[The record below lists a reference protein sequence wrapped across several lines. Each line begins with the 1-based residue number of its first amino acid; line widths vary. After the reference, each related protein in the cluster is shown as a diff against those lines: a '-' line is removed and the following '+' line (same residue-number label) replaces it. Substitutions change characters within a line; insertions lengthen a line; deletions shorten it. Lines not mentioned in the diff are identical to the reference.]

1 MTRENFPSFI
11 PAEKTIPE
19 LTVKAILVGIFL
31 AIVLG
36 AANAYLGLYAG
47 MTVSA
52 IIPGAVMALAL
63 MKPFKPTILEV
74 NIATMGASAGE
85 CIAAGVIFTIPALI
99 LLGAWTEIH
108 YLETTFIALI
118 GGMLGVFW
126 MVPLRR
132 ALVVKTDLPFP
143 EGIAVAA
150 VLTTTVGGEHT
161 KKKDQISGIWL
172 AIGALSAAL
181 FKFGQ
186 LSLNLFRDTI
196 DGIVSIGK
204 YAIFGKEHDAWF
216 YGGTA
221 TSPALLA
228 VGWIIGPRISSYV
241 LVGGL
246 IGWVIIAPLLILA
259 TGLPQP
265 TPEYI
270 GLGPLKGGF
279 YKIWSEQVRYIGVG
293 TMLIGGLWAVYSI
306 RTNLVDSVK
315 EAVIGLRKQ
324 GTKIQKRTEQDLNY
338 KIVFLAIAAMVLP
351 IFVLYQLLSGL
362 FGISL
367 IMAILTIFLAFIAS
381 ALAGYLTGL
390 VGSSNCPIS
399 GVTVTI
405 LLIVSLLM
413 LGLGVAGVQGM
424 AIVIFISAVVCIG
437 GSISGDLLQTMASG
451 QMIGAT
457 PKKLQISMIFG
468 VVAIS
473 ATIGIVIGV
482 LHQAFTIGS
491 TKLPAPQ
498 AFLMKGI
505 VQGILG
511 GNMLW
516 PYVVAGA
523 VLALVLILIDLPVLP
538 VAIGIYLPFTLS
550 VPIFIGGGIRHMTDT
565 VLKKKFGSAE
575 EEELSDWE
583 LAIKQTGITPKDKA
597 IRTGLLFTAG
607 LVAGEALTGVVVAVL
622 IVLGIQLAIFE
633 TAPWWPGLLFFAYI
647 GVLLAYIPIREIIS
661 NTKTMK

>member
-19 LTVKAILVGIFL
+19 LTIKAILVGVFL

-99 LLGAWTEIH
+99 LLGAWQEIN

-150 VLTTTVGGEHT
+150 VLTTTVGGEQT
-161 KKKDQISGIWL
+161 QKKDRVSGIWL
-172 AIGALSAAL
+172 PIGALTAAL

-186 LSLNLFRDTI
+186 LSLNIFRDTI
-196 DGIVSIGK
+196 DGIISIGK
-204 YAIFGKEHDAWF
+204 YAIFGKENDAWF
-216 YGGTA
+216 YAGTT

-259 TGLPQP
+259 TGLPQV
-265 TPEYI
+265 TPEYS
-270 GLGPLKGGF
+270 GLGPLVGGF
-279 YKIWSEQVRYIGVG
+279 YRVWSEQVRYIGVG
-293 TMLIGGLWAVYSI
+293 AMLIGGLWAVYSI

-315 EAVIGLRKQ
+315 EAVMGFRKQ
-324 GTKIQKRTEQDLNY
+324 TGTTQRRTEQDLNY
-338 KIVFLAIAAMVLP
+338 KLVFIAIGAMVIP
-351 IFVLYQLLSGL
+351 IFILYQILSGL
-362 FGISL
+362 IGVSL
-367 IMAILTIFLAFIAS
+367 IMAVLTIFLAFIAS

-413 LGLGVAGVQGM
+413 LGLGATGTEGM

-523 VLALVLILIDLPVLP
+523 VLALVLILINLPVLP

-550 VPIFIGGGIRHMTDT
+550 VPIFIGGGIRHLTDT
-565 VLKKKFGSAE
+565 ALQKNYGGAE

-583 LAIKQTGITPKDKA
+583 LAIKQTNITPKEKA

-607 LVAGEALTGVVVAVL
+607 LVAGEALMGVIIAIL
-622 IVLGIQLAIFE
+622 IVLGVQLAFFE
-633 TAPWWPGLLFFAYI
+633 IAPWWPGLLVFAFI
-647 GVLLAYIPIREIIS
+647 AAMLAYIPIRELL
-661 NTKTMK
+661 TEKKT

>member
-19 LTVKAILVGIFL
+19 LTIKAILVGVIL

-99 LLGAWTEIH
+99 LLGAWTEIN
-108 YLETTFIALI
+108 YLETTFISLI
-118 GGMLGVFW
+118 GGILGVLW

-150 VLTTTVGGEHT
+150 VLTTTVGGQQVE
-161 KKKDQISGIWL
+161 KKDRVSGIWL
-172 AIGALSAAL
+172 TIGALAAAL

-196 DGIVSIGK
+196 DGILSIGK
-204 YAIFGKEHDAWF
+204 YAIFGKEHEAWL
-216 YGGTA
+216 YGGT
-221 TSPALLA
+221 TMSPALLA

-246 IGWVIIAPLLILA
+246 LGWVIIAPLLILV
-259 TGLPQP
+259 TGLPSP
-265 TPEYI
+265 TAEYA
-270 GLGPLKGGF
+270 GLGNIIGGF
-279 YKIWSEQVRYIGVG
+279 YTIWGEQVRYIGVG
-293 TMLIGGLWAVYSI
+293 AMLIGGLWAVYSI
-306 RTNLVDSVK
+306 RTNLVDSIK
-315 EAVIGLRKQ
+315 EAAMGLRRQ
-324 GTKIQKRTEQDLNY
+324 GSKTQKRTEQDLNY
-338 KIVFLAIAAMVLP
+338 KLVFIAIGAMVLP

-362 FGISL
+362 MGISF

-399 GVTVTI
+399 GVTVTV
-405 LLIVSLLM
+405 LLIVSILM
-413 LGLGVAGVQGM
+413 LGLGATGLQGM

-473 ATIGIVIGV
+473 VVVGIIISV

-523 VLALVLILIDLPVLP
+523 VLALILILIELPVLP

-550 VPIFIGGGIRHMTDT
+550 VPIFLGGGIRHMTDI
-565 VLKKKFGSAE
+565 VLKKKYGSAE

-583 LAIKQTGITPKDKA
+583 LAIKQTGVTPKEKA

-607 LVAGEALTGVVVAVL
+607 LVAGEALMGVIIAVL
-622 IVLGIQLAIFE
+622 IVIGIQLAIFE
-633 TAPWWPGLLFFAYI
+633 TAPWWPGLLVFIYI
-647 GVLLAYIPIREIIS
+647 GILLAYIPIREIIS
-661 NTKTMK
+661 NEKH

>member
-1 MTRENFPSFI
+1 
-11 PAEKTIPE
+11 
-19 LTVKAILVGIFL
+19 
-31 AIVLG
+31 
-36 AANAYLGLYAG
+36 
-47 MTVSA
+47 
-52 IIPGAVMALAL
+52 
-63 MKPFKPTILEV
+63 
-74 NIATMGASAGE
+74 
-85 CIAAGVIFTIPALI
+85 
-99 LLGAWTEIH
+99 
-108 YLETTFIALI
+108 
-118 GGMLGVFW
+118 
-126 MVPLRR
+126 
-132 ALVVKTDLPFP
+132 
-143 EGIAVAA
+143 
-150 VLTTTVGGEHT
+150 
-161 KKKDQISGIWL
+161 
-172 AIGALSAAL
+172 
-181 FKFGQ
+181 
-186 LSLNLFRDTI
+186 
-196 DGIVSIGK
+196 
-204 YAIFGKEHDAWF
+204 
-216 YGGTA
+216 
-221 TSPALLA
+221 
-228 VGWIIGPRISSYV
+228 
-241 LVGGL
+241 
-246 IGWVIIAPLLILA
+246 
-259 TGLPQP
+259 
-265 TPEYI
+265 
-270 GLGPLKGGF
+270 
-279 YKIWSEQVRYIGVG
+279 
-293 TMLIGGLWAVYSI
+293 
-306 RTNLVDSVK
+306 
-315 EAVIGLRKQ
+315 
-324 GTKIQKRTEQDLNY
+324 
-338 KIVFLAIAAMVLP
+338 
-351 IFVLYQLLSGL
+351 
-362 FGISL
+362 
-367 IMAILTIFLAFIAS
+367 
-381 ALAGYLTGL
+381 
-390 VGSSNCPIS
+390 
-399 GVTVTI
+399 
-405 LLIVSLLM
+405 M

-511 GNMLW
+511 GSMLW

-550 VPIFIGGGIRHMTDT
+550 VPIFIGGGIRHMTDS

-647 GVLLAYIPIREIIS
+647 AVLLAYIPIREIIS